1 MNKKNQNLQ
10 AIIETAIFSAIA
22 VVLDMIQ
29 GGLFKGVFTSGG
41 SIGIAMLPILIIC
54 FRRGLGYGVLC
65 GLIVSLL
72 QMLSGVYVVQGSDMP
87 NDFLKA
93 CGPFIQ
99 IMLDYILAYTL
110 VGFAGIFYKP
120 FKNSKTKGK
129 KILFVSLGTL
139 VGGVLKYLS
148 HVISGIV
155 FWLGDGSYSFL
166 GASSNT
172 HLYSWVYNG
181 AYSIPNIIICLILI
195 IVLVNFYP
203 QIFEVGEAKNEE

>member
-22 VVLDMIQ
+22 VVLDMVQ

-41 SIGIAMLPILIIC
+41 SIGFAMIPILIVC
-54 FRRGLGYGVLC
+54 FRRGLGYGILC

-72 QMLSGVYVVQGSDMP
+72 QMLSGVYVVQASDMP

-93 CGPFIQ
+93 VGPFLQ

-110 VGFAGIFYKP
+110 VGFAGVFYKP
-120 FKNSKTKGK
+120 FKNSSTKGQK
-129 KILFVSLGTL
+129 VLYVSLGTIL
-139 VGGVLKYLS
+139 GGTLKYLS

-155 FWLGDGSYSFL
+155 FWLGDGSYSFM
-166 GASSNT
+166 GACSNT
-172 HLYSWVYNG
+172 QLYSWVYNG
-181 AYSIPNIIICLILI
+181 AYSIPNIIICLVLM
-195 IVLVNFYP
+195 IVFVLTYP
-203 QIFEVGEAKNEE
+203 QIFNKSEVKDEE